1 MPPTRIKAKMFRD
14 GGPHYSEPSPSGRSV
29 SIMLLLALYAAIA
42 VISFLLTWKLVRERI
57 RQRPLRKIPGPSPTS
72 LLKGHLPQIYD
83 REHGWEFHTG
93 ILEKFGSVVKLWG
106 WAGDSLLY
114 VSDPRAIHNIIVKD
128 QYIYEETSDFI
139 TNNRLTFG
147 PGLLG
152 TLGEHH
158 RQQRKLLNPIFSI
171 NHMRYMIPIFQ
182 TVCTQLRDQL
192 VEKVKTGPKEVEVV
206 HWMTATALELVG
218 QAGLGYS
225 FECINDTSGN
235 EFASAVKN
243 LLPTMFPLR
252 VYRVFLPWIVNYV
265 ARPIRGFAARH
276 VPWKAVRSLVG
287 IVDVMH
293 KTSQRII
300 SEKRMALLKGDEA
313 VLHQIG
319 EGRDI
324 LSVLLKANMSA
335 SEEDRLSEEELL
347 GQMSTLLFAAMDT
360 TSSAL
365 SRIIYKLAE
374 RQDVQDKLRDEL
386 VKAQEASA
394 TLDYDMLHN
403 LPYLDAVC
411 RETLRV
417 HPPVPFVSRTTRK
430 DVVLPLGTP
439 ITATDGS
446 KISEIHI
453 AENTDVFISIIGVN
467 RSVAI
472 WGADA
477 TEWKPERWLSP
488 LPQTVT
494 DAHIPGVYSNT
505 MTFLGGGRAC
515 IGFKFSQLEMKV
527 VLAMLLPA
535 LRFRLTETKI
545 HWKLSS
551 LLYPSI
557 GTSRK
562 PLMPLEVSLVSEK
575 SG

>member
-1 MPPTRIKAKMFRD
+1 MRQVHRNREPTVLSLSSQGAVRFIMF
-14 GGPHYSEPSPSGRSV
+14 
-29 SIMLLLALYAAIA
+29 LLAVYVAITA
-42 VISFLLTWKLVRERI
+42 SSFLFMWKLVRQRI
-57 RQRPLRKIPGPSPTS
+57 RQLPLRKIPGPPPLSF
-72 LLKGHLPQIYD
+72 LKGHLPQIFG
-83 REHGWEFHTG
+83 REDGWEFHTG
-93 ILEKFGSVVKLWG
+93 ILEKFGTVVRLCGWG
-106 WAGDSLLY
+106 GDPLLY
-114 VSDPRAIHNIIVKD
+114 VSDPKAIHNIIVKD

-139 TNNRLTFG
+139 ASNLLNFG

-182 TVCTQLRDQL
+182 TVCSQLRDQL
-192 VEKVKTGPKEVEVV
+192 VEKVKNGPKEVEVV

-225 FECINDTSGN
+225 FECVNETSGN
-235 EFASAVKN
+235 EFASTVKN
-243 LLPTMFPLR
+243 LVPTLFPLK
-252 VYRVFLPWIVNYV
+252 VYRVFLPWIVAYV
-265 ARPIRGFAARH
+265 PRPVRAFAARH
-276 VPWKAVRSLVG
+276 VPWKAVRSVVSMVDTLHKMSMK
-287 IVDVMH
+287 IV
-293 KTSQRII
+293 

-347 GQMSTLLFAAMDT
+347 GQMNTLLFAAMDT

-365 SRIIYKLAE
+365 SRIICKLAE
-374 RQDVQDKLRDEL
+374 HQDVQDKLRDEI
-386 VKAQEASA
+386 VKALEGSN
-394 TLDYDMLHN
+394 TLDYDTVHN

-417 HPPVPFVSRTTRK
+417 NPPVSFVARTTRK

-439 ITATDGS
+439 IAATDGS
-446 KISEIHI
+446 KMSEIPI
-453 AENTDVFISIIGVN
+453 AENTGIIISIIGVN
-467 RSVAI
+467 RSIAI

-477 TEWKPERWLSP
+477 AEWKPERWLSP
-488 LPQTVT
+488 LPQSVA
-494 DAHIPGVYSNT
+494 DAHVPGVYSNT

-527 VLAMLLPA
+527 VLATLLPV
-535 LRFRLTETKI
+535 LRFHLTDTKI

-551 LLYPSI
+551 IVYPSV
-557 GTSRK
+557 GTSKK
-562 PLMPLEVSLVSEK
+562 PTMPLEISLVSEK
-575 SG
+575 SGL